1 MRLDAYL
8 AQYFPE
14 FSRSTWQKYIKLGSV
29 TVNDEII
36 ASPKYTLD
44 EDDVVAYV
52 IADSDHKKI
61 DFPIIYQ
68 DENVMVINK
77 PNGILSHAKGAI
89 SEEFTVADFIKP
101 FLNYKTITNRS
112 GIVHRLDRDT
122 SGIMIL
128 AKNEATASML
138 QKQFAN
144 RKVKKSYEAIVKGA
158 LKHQEANIDLPIER
172 NPKLPSQFRVGSGG
186 KAANTHYTV
195 LKENKKLS
203 LLELK
208 PETGRT
214 HQLRVHLAYIG
225 APIVGDRI
233 YGKIADRLYLHAK
246 SLEITIPTSQRR
258 VFVSPR
264 PKSFDAL
271 MKKDL

>member
-8 AQYFPE
+8 AQYYPE

-29 TVNDEII
+29 TVNGEVTS
-36 ASPKYTLD
+36 SPKHILG
-44 EDDVVAYV
+44 EDDAVAYV
-52 IADSDHKKI
+52 IADNDHKKI

-68 DENVMVINK
+68 DENVMVISK
-77 PNGILSHAKGAI
+77 PSGILSHAKGAI

-101 FLNYKTITNRS
+101 FLTYKTVTNRS

-128 AKNEATASML
+128 AKNEATAAML

-144 RKVKKSYEAIVKGA
+144 RKVKKSYEAIVSGT

-195 LKENKKLS
+195 LKQNKKLS

-271 MKKDL
+271 INKDL